1 MGNKLEDRLEY
12 ILSQQSSGVQQR
24 SGSKYWV
31 ALVFMFL
38 LIIASAGGQ
47 FYFFNQELQKG
58 MMQMRKIYTYD
69 LQQTLRGVRLD
80 DINREFEAKINILN
94 DEVESAKKKISSLR
108 EGKDK
113 DNFSEVYLKSL
124 KLKRDTMVREYGRTI
139 ENITMEINKTITQI
153 AIEKNALVVLDKR
166 VVASQTENVEDLTD
180 EVVKRIN
187 FQRPR
192 VLDE

>member
-1 MGNKLEDRLEY
+1 M
-12 ILSQQSSGVQQR
+12 
-24 SGSKYWV
+24 
-31 ALVFMFL
+31 
-38 LIIASAGGQ
+38 
-47 FYFFNQELQKG
+47 
-58 MMQMRKIYTYD
+58 
-69 LQQTLRGVRLD
+69 
-80 DINREFEAKINILN
+80 
-94 DEVESAKKKISSLR
+94 R

-153 AIEKNALVVLDKR
+153 AIEKDALVVLDKR

-180 EVVKRIN
+180 EVIKRIN